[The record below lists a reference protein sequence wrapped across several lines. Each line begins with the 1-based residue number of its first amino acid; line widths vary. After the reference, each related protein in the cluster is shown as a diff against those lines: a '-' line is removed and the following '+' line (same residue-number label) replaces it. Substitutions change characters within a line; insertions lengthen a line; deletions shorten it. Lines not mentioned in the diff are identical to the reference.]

1 MIKIEITKQEMIKK
15 LISLF
20 QTETEE
26 ITAQVA
32 NWTNTHE
39 TSLWHKQMMLMALLS
54 INDTSIIMIML
65 FMTFLTCMLI
75 HAVSFTQDNY
85 SQIIQSDRSVPFST
99 DNKPFA
105 FLQTNIHMYC
115 LYTSHHAILRVNW
128 GSHLLY
134 F

>member
-1 MIKIEITKQEMIKK
+1 MIKIVITKQKVIKK
-15 LISLF
+15 LLSLF

-26 ITAQVA
+26 ITAQVV
-32 NWTNTHE
+32 NWTNAHV

-75 HAVSFTQDNY
+75 HAVSFTHDNY

-115 LYTSHHAILRVNW
+115 LYTSHAILRVNW